1 MTYPVTHLRE
11 KRQFLPKDF
20 TFKTWE
26 QVEPW
31 LQKLENLEP
40 DSSEAFL
47 NWLKSWNE
55 INVLLEEDLAWK
67 YIRMTCD
74 TANESIREAY
84 EQFIREVLPKYT
96 VVNERLQR
104 KYKAS
109 PYRHNLTDPAY
120 RIYDR
125 HLLEALELFRE
136 KNIPIQTEIN
146 SLAQEFGAISGAMS
160 IEWEGQNLTLPQANA
175 LLEDHDRTKRE
186 AIWRLVSQRRIQDS
200 EKLHTLL
207 DKLSELRN
215 LEARQADFNSY
226 TEYKFRQLGRMDYSI
241 ADCLQ
246 LHEAVEKIVKPVYE
260 KLMQERKARLG
271 LERLRP
277 WDLSVDIYGQKPL
290 APFQKGKD
298 LIEKSIQVFA
308 KIRPELAD
316 MVSTLNQMHQL
327 DLESR
332 PGKAP
337 GGYNHPL
344 SETGAPFIF
353 MNAAGTQDDM
363 NTMMHEAGHA
373 FHSFLT
379 HTLELNEFKNTP
391 SEIAELASMS
401 MELISASHWD
411 IFYPNQQELVRARID
426 HLGNCLSLLCW
437 VATVDS
443 FQHWLYANPQ
453 HSHQAREE
461 AWVQCYQRFQGDIV
475 DWSGLEQERALIWQ
489 KQLHIYEVPFYYI
502 EYGLAQLG
510 ALGVWKNYIANPEKA
525 VDQYLNALKLGY
537 TRSIP
542 EVYATA
548 GVQFNFSPEYI
559 QEIMDFGISEWEKL
573 KAQLT

>member
-1 MTYPVTHLRE
+1 
-11 KRQFLPKDF
+11 
-20 TFKTWE
+20 
-26 QVEPW
+26 
-31 LQKLENLEP
+31 
-40 DSSEAFL
+40 
-47 NWLKSWNE
+47 
-55 INVLLEEDLAWK
+55 
-67 YIRMTCD
+67 
-74 TANESIREAY
+74 
-84 EQFIREVLPKYT
+84 
-96 VVNERLQR
+96 
-104 KYKAS
+104 
-109 PYRHNLTDPAY
+109 
-120 RIYDR
+120 
-125 HLLEALELFRE
+125 
-136 KNIPIQTEIN
+136 
-146 SLAQEFGAISGAMS
+146 
-160 IEWEGQNLTLPQANA
+160 
-175 LLEDHDRTKRE
+175 
-186 AIWRLVSQRRIQDS
+186 
-200 EKLHTLL
+200 
-207 DKLSELRN
+207 
-215 LEARQADFNSY
+215 
-226 TEYKFRQLGRMDYSI
+226 MDYSI

-475 DWSGLEQERALIWQ
+475 DWSDLEQERALIWQ